1 MTDTAGIIFSVVI
14 VFVIG
19 LITLLFGVQTMFV
32 AISSPNAAGLTLGYF
47 GPLTIQASVALIAFG
62 GWGIASGFGIVKTR
76 EWARKSMLAF
86 GAISFVIAVV
96 GTLKLLLDPYAGITS
111 LEGIYMGDHRVEMMV
126 FFAWLAI
133 LGAFWLYFFSSKNVK
148 ARFSC

>member
-1 MTDTAGIIFSVVI
+1 MTDNAGIIFSVVI
-14 VFVIG
+14 VFIIG
-19 LITLLFGVQTMFV
+19 LITLLFGALTMSV
-32 AISSPNAAGLTLGYF
+32 AIFSPNGTGLPAGYF
-47 GPLTIQASVALIAFG
+47 GPFTIQASVALIAFG

-111 LEGIYMGDHRVEMMV
+111 LEGIYMGGNRVEMMV
-126 FFAWLAI
+126 LFAWLAM
-133 LGAFWLYFFSSKNVK
+133 LGAFWLYFFSSNSVK